1 VKPGEPINTYSL
13 AQLIQVIRWLKS
25 DGLLR
30 TEDELLDEV
39 IDVLG
44 YSRRG
49 KRIVAAITN
58 AIRAAK

>member
-1 VKPGEPINTYSL
+1 V
-13 AQLIQVIRWLKS
+13 KS

-30 TEDELLDEV
+30 TEDELLDHV
-39 IDVLG
+39 IFALG

>member
-1 VKPGEPINTYSL
+1 VRPGEPINTYSL
-13 AQLIQVIRWLKS
+13 AQLIQVIRWVKS

-39 IDVLG
+39 IGALG

-49 KRIVAAITN
+49 KRIVATITN